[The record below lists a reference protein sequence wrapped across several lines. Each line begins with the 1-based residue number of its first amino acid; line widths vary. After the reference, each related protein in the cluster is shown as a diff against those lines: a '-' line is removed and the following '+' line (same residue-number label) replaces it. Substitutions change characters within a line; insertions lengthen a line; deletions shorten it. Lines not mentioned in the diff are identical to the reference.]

1 MLVVELINCRPML
14 LSATFLMRTAGSRG
28 TCDNLPPPPPPP
40 PISFFFLFTFTIKTH
55 HIGRRADVIAW
66 PETGR
71 VVSAVIFKKS

>member
-1 MLVVELINCRPML
+1 MLVVELIDCRPML

-28 TCDNLPPPPPPP
+28 TFDNLPPPP